1 VPRDDLSASQQRAS
15 EDMKSPG
22 PTTRLRVRDQLL
34 HPAAIFLMF
43 GLPAIFALA
52 ILTPPF
58 QAPDEHQHFYRSYV
72 LAEGRLVPESSGG
85 HPYVTLPG
93 SITDFVARMIGSPER
108 YYVDRRPHVQPL
120 RETIKASSASADV
133 PGTVRLALAASY
145 PPTAYA
151 AQALGVAAARLL
163 GLHPFGI
170 LLAARLA
177 NGCCCAALIWLAL
190 VLMPVGRWIGLWL
203 AMLPMSLALFASA
216 SPDAMVIAGGLL
228 LAALAQRMALPAP
241 DRQKGSPAAYA
252 LSAVIV
258 GVSKFA
264 YAPLTL
270 AAVIVRPR
278 WTYVAIA
285 LAVTVAAVA
294 WASKTPSVA
303 PFPGANIHD
312 QFVLVLARPFH
323 FLGVLGSTIWDNRD
337 LYWRE
342 LVGMLGLLSIPLPK
356 GAYVVEFLGLV
367 AAVFAGEKQPRIR
380 LAVIVAWA
388 GLAVLSIG
396 VVFSAIYL
404 VGEVYGASRIY
415 GFQGRYLLPALPLCL
430 CALARG
436 GVGRLR
442 WLGAAC
448 AAVSVFAALY
458 VTITVYRPI

>member
-1 VPRDDLSASQQRAS
+1 MRRRIFDR
-15 EDMKSPG
+15 
-22 PTTRLRVRDQLL
+22 LL
-34 HPAAIFLMF
+34 HPAALFLMF
-43 GLPAIFALA
+43 GLPAIFALT

-58 QAPDEHQHFYRSYV
+58 QAPDEHQHFYRTYL
-72 LAEGRLVPESSGG
+72 LAEGQIVPESSGG
-85 HPYVTLPG
+85 RPYVTLPA

-120 RETIKASSASADV
+120 NATISASSASAGV
-133 PGTVRLALAASY
+133 PGTVRLALVASY

-151 AQALGVAAARLL
+151 AQALGAAGARLL

-190 VLMPVGRWIGLWL
+190 VLMPVGRWIALWL

-228 LAALAQRMALPAP
+228 LAALAQRAALPAP
-241 DRQKGSPAAYA
+241 ERQKGLPAAYA

-264 YAPLTL
+264 YAPLTF
-270 AAVIVRPR
+270 AAVVVKPR

-312 QFVLVLARPFH
+312 QFVLVLAKPFH
-323 FLGVLGSTIWDNRD
+323 FLGVLRFTIWENRE

-342 LVGMLGLLSIPLPK
+342 LVGVLGLLSIPLPK
-356 GAYVVEFLGLV
+356 GTYVAESLGLIV
-367 AAVFAGEKQPRIR
+367 AVFAGEKQPRIHVAI
-380 LAVIVAWA
+380 LLAWA
-388 GLAVLSIG
+388 ALAVLSIG
-396 VVFSAIYL
+396 VVFTAIYL
-404 VGEVYGASRIY
+404 VGEKYGASRID
-415 GFQGRYLLPALPLCL
+415 GFQGRYLLPVLPLCL
-430 CALARG
+430 CGLAWG
-436 GVGRLR
+436 GVRRLR
-442 WLGAAC
+442 WLSAAC
-448 AAVSVFAALY
+448 AAFSVFAALY
-458 VTITVYRPI
+458 VTITVYRPL